1 MKQHLQNAENNRI
14 SLKILILLIAFCL
27 TASMIPVFSGS
38 SSSYAASK
46 KTTKKTSTSASI
58 KKKTGDLSRIS
69 RKQAQPQKATASAA
83 LKAYRS
89 ATRSSSRGSVLT
101 SSQWTKGSSKDYY
114 YQHLTARQKKLY
126 NAMLTLAQDPY
137 SENIVVYTST
147 KNASD
152 DNTTGTDWFLAY
164 QSLIYDH
171 AELFWLWMDGG
182 DSAFVYD
189 PVQIGNSYKWVMWMD
204 LSASGQTTTSRQE
217 MPLRLFN
224 SESGYKQVK
233 SEFNSAVNNFLSDID
248 RNHSDA
254 VVAMEIHDKLC
265 KQITY
270 NDAANA
276 SDAFFYDPSHT
287 AYGALVN
294 GKAVCDGYAL
304 AYSYLLKKCGIS
316 SAVALGYVGSN
327 AQTGGHA
334 WNLVKLSGSW
344 YEADATWD
352 DNDTNNSYGHDFLF
366 ITTKQISSQMPGIKA
381 NTVHHRDSAE
391 PYKSLSRLLPTA
403 TATHFNPSYMS
414 KSGQTLSD
422 NTDSEGKAVSLGA
435 VYNNKIY
442 PFTAAPS
449 ASNGKWTL
457 KIVTSNLKSD
467 SNVYKAEGVSAS
479 DSSLLAV
486 PTWSSASRALTL
498 KLKDS
503 SSSSAAA
510 SDTAGSNA
518 VKVKVEYDNGAT
530 GTITAN
536 LTVKAN
542 VLAAQRTYTGKTR
555 SASFVVTT
563 LNGAIVPSS
572 AYTAVL
578 YSGAVEPGI
587 YANLVTFKD
596 GTLYSGNGTK
606 LVWMTVVP
614 RTASITGAS
623 QSGKKLTVKWTSAN
637 NSASGYQVEVS
648 SSKSFSASST
658 KTYTVNGSSASKL
671 VKALRK
677 SGKYK
682 YVRIR
687 AYASGSWHGL
697 SASSESMKKDGRA
710 ATLYSKWSAVKSL
723 TTSASGK
730 KAA

>member
-1 MKQHLQNAENNRI
+1 MKQRLQNAENHRI

-27 TASMIPVFSGS
+27 TASMIPVISGS
-38 SSSYAASK
+38 TSSYAASK
-46 KTTKKTSTSASI
+46 KTSKKTSSAASI
-58 KKKTGDLSRIS
+58 KKKTGDLSRIT

-83 LKAYRS
+83 LRAYRS
-89 ATRSSSRGSVLT
+89 AMRSSSKGSVLT
-101 SSQWTKGSSKDYY
+101 SGQWTKGSSSDYY
-114 YQHLTARQKKLY
+114 YQHLTTRQKKLY

-152 DNTTGTDWFLAY
+152 DGTTGTDWFLAY

-204 LSASGQTTTSRQE
+204 LSASGQNTTSRQE
-217 MPLRLFN
+217 MPVRLFN
-224 SESGYKQVK
+224 TESGYKQVK
-233 SEFNSAVNNFLSDID
+233 AQFNTAVNNFLSDID

-270 NDAANA
+270 NDAAN
-276 SDAFFYDPSHT
+276 DTNAFFYDPSHT
-287 AYGALVN
+287 AYGALVG

-316 SAVALGYVGSN
+316 SAVALGYVGSS

-352 DNDTNNSYGHDFLF
+352 DDDTNNSYNHAFLF

-381 NTVHHRDSAE
+381 NTVHHRDSTE

-435 VYNNKIY
+435 VYSSKIY
-442 PFTAAPS
+442 PLTAAPS

-457 KIVTSNLKSD
+457 KIVTSNLKDD
-467 SNVYKAEGVSAS
+467 SSVYKAEGVSAS

-486 PTWSSASRALTL
+486 PTWSTASRALTL

-503 SSSSAAA
+503 SSSTS
-510 SDTAGSNA
+510 SDSSSNDISA
-518 VKVKVEYDNGAT
+518 VKVKVEYDNGTT

-542 VLAAQRTYTGKTR
+542 VLAAQRPYNGKAR
-555 SASFVVTT
+555 SASFAVTT
-563 LNGAIVPSS
+563 LNGATVPAS
-572 AYTAVL
+572 AYSAVL

-587 YANLVTFKD
+587 YANLVSFRD

-606 LVWMTVVP
+606 LVWMTIVP

-623 QSGKKLTVKWTSAN
+623 QSGRRLTVKWTSEN
-637 NSASGYQVEVS
+637 NSASGYQIEVS
-648 SSKSFSASST
+648 SNKSFSSSST
-658 KTYTVNGSSASKL
+658 KTYSVSGSSAKKL
-671 VKALRK
+671 VKTLSR

-687 AYASGSWHGL
+687 AYANGSWHGISSS
-697 SASSESMKKDGRA
+697 SASMKKDGSA
-710 ATLYSKWSAVKSL
+710 ATLYSKWSSAKSI
-723 TTSASGK
+723 SGFSSSS